1 MSTPRLAVILTSWR
15 RIYRLPDILKDLAEQ
30 SHTEFDLYIWNNN
43 HDPGKPDKVDA
54 ACKPFENDLRITT
67 IHSRQNLIG
76 RGRMILSRHL
86 RLKHGTQWVVFF
98 DDDQKLPKHTVERLW
113 DEKQPRTCVSAW
125 AWKHSGPA
133 IWPKVD
139 CTPGE
144 FGFHCGSA
152 SSITDT
158 ELFGY
163 DQYWRMWP
171 KKFWRIGDPWRSFM
185 IQSLGWQIVKSSLPL
200 HMSDASDDQNALTG
214 SPETRVLWDEFSKLF
229 FTPQAGRHGSPL
241 YTGPL
246 P

>member
-1 MSTPRLAVILTSWR
+1 MAKPRLAVILTSWR
-15 RIYRLPDILKDLAEQ
+15 RIYRLPDILTNLAEQ
-30 SHTEFDLYIWNNN
+30 THADFDLYIWNNN

-54 ACKPFENDLRITT
+54 VCLPFENDLRITT

-86 RLKHGTQWVVFF
+86 RLKHGTEWVIFF
-98 DDDQKLPKHTVERLW
+98 DDDQVIPPITVERLW
-113 DEKQPRTCVSAW
+113 DERQPQSVVSAW
-125 AWKHSGPA
+125 VWKRVGEPVA
-133 IWPKVD
+133 PRID

-144 FGFHCGSA
+144 FGFHGGAA

-158 ELFGY
+158 ALYGY

-171 KKFWRIGDPWRSFM
+171 RKFWRISDPWRSFM
-185 IQSLGWQIVKSSLPL
+185 IHSLGWHIIKSSLCL
-200 HMSDASDDQNALTG
+200 HMSDASADANALTG
-214 SPETRVLWDEFSKLF
+214 SPETRALWGEFSNLF
-229 FTPQAGRHGSPL
+229 FAPQPGRHESPL